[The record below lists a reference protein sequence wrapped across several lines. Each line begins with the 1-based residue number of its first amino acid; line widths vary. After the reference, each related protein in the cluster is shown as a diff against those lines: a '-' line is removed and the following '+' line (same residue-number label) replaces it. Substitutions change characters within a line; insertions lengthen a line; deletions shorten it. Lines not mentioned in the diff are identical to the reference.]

1 MGYLKGILF
10 AALLTLTACTSLSGL
25 STSRSEI
32 AALHQ
37 GMTEREVVNE
47 IGRPIDINRSRG
59 EYGTTAQ
66 FVYSLPGS
74 YERAYVYF
82 DDGRLTSVQY

>member
-1 MGYLKGILF
+1 MRYLKGILF
-10 AALLTLTACTSLSGL
+10 ASLLTLTACASLSGL

-37 GMTEREVVNE
+37 GMTEREVVNK

-59 EYGTTAQ
+59 EYGTTA
-66 FVYSLPGS
+66 
-74 YERAYVYF
+74 ERWIRGTWARSVR
-82 DDGRLTSVQY
+82 GGKQAARL

>member
-1 MGYLKGILF
+1 MRYFKTILF
-10 AALLTLTACTSLSGL
+10 AVLLTLTACASLSGL

-47 IGRPIDINRSRG
+47 IGRPVDINRSRTQ
-59 EYGTTAQ
+59 YGSSAQ
-66 FVYSLPGS
+66 FVYSLPGR